1 MNVGPL
7 SGIVGSA
14 AGSSLAQSS
23 ADVEHVRQQTNVQQR
38 RIASIEQA
46 ARAAGIAEPDGQDLE
61 THDRD
66 ADGRR
71 PWELPPQPSRPQ
83 PLSPDK
89 QCQNDSGCLGLSL
102 DVTG

>member
-1 MNVGPL
+1 MSVGP

-23 ADVEHVRQQTNVQQR
+23 ADVEHARQQTNVQQR
-38 RIASIEQA
+38 RMASLEQA

-71 PWELPPQPSRPQ
+71 PWELPSESSRGQ
-83 PLSPDK
+83 SPALER
-89 QCQNDSGCLGLSL
+89 QSHGASGYRGLSL